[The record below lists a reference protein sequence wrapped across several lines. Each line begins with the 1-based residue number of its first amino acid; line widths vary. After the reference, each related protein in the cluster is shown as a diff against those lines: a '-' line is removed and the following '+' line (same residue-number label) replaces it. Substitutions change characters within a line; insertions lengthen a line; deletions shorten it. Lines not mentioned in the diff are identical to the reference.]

1 MRPNIRKRATQYFII
16 ASGYDYLVMVP
27 SPSNAHIPKR
37 AHLALDARERM
48 AFAETY
54 LSLLKGAEVTREHET
69 VVLQSLM
76 RPTQDGIIKDES
88 GPDFALSSLLAKALE
103 RK

>member
-1 MRPNIRKRATQYFII
+1 
-16 ASGYDYLVMVP
+16 MVP

>member
-1 MRPNIRKRATQYFII
+1 MKIFLSER
-16 ASGYDYLVMVP
+16 
-27 SPSNAHIPKR
+27 
-37 AHLALDARERM
+37 HLALDARERM

-54 LSLLKGAEVTREHET
+54 LSLLKGAEVSREQET

-88 GPDFALSSLLAKALE
+88 GPDFALSGLLARALE